1 MAHKIDLG
9 VAIRVVD
16 KYDGDAASLQSW
28 LDNVDVLRADDPEVP
43 EVSFITFLKSRLVG
57 AARGSLEGVQTLAVA
72 KATLKEKFAVQLTP
86 IAVEVE
92 LRSLKQ
98 RSGRTVIEFGSE
110 IEKLATKLA
119 AAWVSKGPPF
129 TTEASARPVV
139 EPIAVHTFINGLRDK
154 SAAYL
159 VKSRNP
165 KTLTLAISDAL
176 EVQPQSSTEPAFWAQ
191 GNRVPHF
198 SNHFSNRNPGRRGGR
213 RFNNNN
219 RGYRHNNNN
228 QRNYNQGYCNNNH
241 GYDNHN
247 PGYFNNNQGYNY
259 NNRSNLRNF
268 NNNHNNLN
276 NNYPNNNYQNNN
288 NNNNNGNNAPRNN
301 NNLNNNNNPQ
311 RRNANV
317 AEEPQEQQPRAEANV
332 KQHQIINGRVYVGTE
347 SPEIAQNMVQ
357 SHIMQHELEHNG
369 KPYSIPLSMK
379 DGTIEVRI
387 HSTENYQP
395 STGTKDEFT
404 LCEKRPGVPNGVR
417 ILRMIL
423 SKPILSYVHIDT
435 EIRENTNSNTVSS
448 ADAGNSAE
456 NSFDPYVDFTEIKR
470 ARRSKTNKTVDKKT
484 QQDRSKSAVS
494 IASQIS
500 ISSTE
505 FPTETPVGEHGS
517 ENVISS
523 ESAAASTSHNT
534 EDTNEM
540 DTAETNG
547 IE

>member
-1 MAHKIDLG
+1 MTAPTRHKKIKAVYDLLREIKQITVTAEGTADYIVIRKRYKKLKTIAIECLTLLKGDLNLTITENDPRDIGDEDDDKESNLSEISQKTITMAHKIDLG

-86 IAVEVE
+86 IAVEAE

-98 RSGRTVIEFGSE
+98 RSGRTVTEFGSE

-259 NNRSNLRNF
+259 NNRSNRRNF

-288 NNNNNGNNAPRNN
+288 NHNNNGNNAPRNN

-332 KQHQIINGRVYVGTE
+332 R
-347 SPEIAQNMVQ
+347 
-357 SHIMQHELEHNG
+357 
-369 KPYSIPLSMK
+369 
-379 DGTIEVRI
+379 
-387 HSTENYQP
+387 
-395 STGTKDEFT
+395 EFF
-404 LCEKRPGVPNGVR
+404 
-417 ILRMIL
+417 
-423 SKPILSYVHIDT
+423 
-435 EIRENTNSNTVSS
+435 RE
-448 ADAGNSAE
+448 
-456 NSFDPYVDFTEIKR
+456 
-470 ARRSKTNKTVDKKT
+470 
-484 QQDRSKSAVS
+484 
-494 IASQIS
+494 
-500 ISSTE
+500 
-505 FPTETPVGEHGS
+505 
-517 ENVISS
+517 
-523 ESAAASTSHNT
+523 
-534 EDTNEM
+534 
-540 DTAETNG
+540 
-547 IE
+547 